1 MASHRKLGRPT
12 NQRISILRNLVT
24 ALLQN
29 GKIETTEM
37 RAKEVSKIAEKLI
50 SSAVKEC
57 DNFTSK
63 QITKSKAKIDDKGK
77 KITVSKESKNG
88 NTYQVVQREETTEM
102 VSVDSASRLNARR
115 KAMKWI
121 NKTKDEAIVNKL
133 FDEIAPKY
141 KERNGGYTRIYKLG
155 PRRGDAALMAILELV

>member
-63 QITKSKAKIDDKGK
+63 QVTKSKAKIDDKGK